1 MDRNMDATAML
12 LDGLNT
18 REREILER
26 LSAGLTDQ
34 QIAAELFLS
43 LNTVKWYN
51 RQIYSKLGARS
62 RTQAIAHAQ
71 ALGLLGGDAGNYDGK
86 GDTKRDAMAPAQ
98 VPTVH
103 VALPH
108 LPAQTT
114 AFIGRAHQ
122 LAEVT
127 QLLEKSRLL
136 TLTGPGGAGKTRLAL
151 QVAAHVA
158 ETFAQGAYFVDL
170 APLTD
175 PTLVASAIARSLGIL
190 ENPAEPLALTLQS
203 ALAKR
208 DLLVVI
214 DNFEHVIEAA
224 PLVSELL
231 SASVALKL
239 LVTSR
244 EPLRLTGEQQY
255 PVPPMSL
262 PAAAAI
268 TARSLAESEAGAL
281 FCQRARLSS
290 PHFDVTDDNAEA
302 IAHICA
308 RLDGLP
314 LAIELAA
321 ARCKLLPVHVL
332 AERLDASTNAP
343 ALDTL
348 SRGPRD
354 APQRQ
359 QTLRDAVAWSG
370 ALLNEDE
377 RKLFARLAVF
387 KGGRSLDT
395 IEVVCGEGL
404 TSSVFDVLTSLVDK
418 NLVQQKPASN
428 GDMRFGML
436 GVISAYAYEQLE
448 ASGEAAWVHQ
458 RHAYYFVELAERVE
472 PQLTAPDMWQWMD
485 RLDAEFNN
493 IRAAVHWCCAHDTG
507 AGLRL
512 VGSIQRFCVFRSH
525 RREAHAW
532 LEDLLK
538 DSDNG
543 ASDQSAQSITLEE
556 RARGTRA
563 DGVLCYRLH
572 LYDRAIDRLT
582 ESLRLFTLLED
593 TENIALVLG
602 NLGNV
607 ASDQGHYVEAERYHR
622 QGLAL
627 SRPINFAWSIASCLN
642 NLGIALRF
650 QGRLD
655 EAIACFTQSAECYRK
670 MGDPTSAASVTN
682 NMTHVFFDL
691 GDYEKAHRLYEE
703 SYAAMAAHDDK
714 WRLAYA
720 AAGLGDVAHAQG
732 KIRLAKQ
739 HYCESI
745 HLFFASQNGRDARMR
760 LWQLAALEWSGGQ
773 WPAERLVML
782 LSMSEAF
789 VEATHTALEPR
800 EKITFDQVLAAAR
813 AALSAKAFDA
823 AWSRG
828 QQLSLEE
835 AVAFVDV

>member
-1 MDRNMDATAML
+1 VPLFGRISAFLPQKLVRPANLAKTRSSGQYRNPIHTRHAFLICCKAYVWGSCLSPLERMDMRGNTMDRNMDATAML

-268 TARSLAESEAGAL
+268 TAG
-281 FCQRARLSS
+281 
-290 PHFDVTDDNAEA
+290 
-302 IAHICA
+302 
-308 RLDGLP
+308 
-314 LAIELAA
+314 
-321 ARCKLLPVHVL
+321 
-332 AERLDASTNAP
+332 
-343 ALDTL
+343 
-348 SRGPRD
+348 
-354 APQRQ
+354 
-359 QTLRDAVAWSG
+359 
-370 ALLNEDE
+370 
-377 RKLFARLAVF
+377 
-387 KGGRSLDT
+387 
-395 IEVVCGEGL
+395 
-404 TSSVFDVLTSLVDK
+404 DK
-418 NLVQQKPASN
+418 
-428 GDMRFGML
+428 
-436 GVISAYAYEQLE
+436 
-448 ASGEAAWVHQ
+448 
-458 RHAYYFVELAERVE
+458 
-472 PQLTAPDMWQWMD
+472 
-485 RLDAEFNN
+485 EF
-493 IRAAVHWCCAHDTG
+493 
-507 AGLRL
+507 
-512 VGSIQRFCVFRSH
+512 
-525 RREAHAW
+525 
-532 LEDLLK
+532 
-538 DSDNG
+538 
-543 ASDQSAQSITLEE
+543 
-556 RARGTRA
+556 
-563 DGVLCYRLH
+563 
-572 LYDRAIDRLT
+572 
-582 ESLRLFTLLED
+582 
-593 TENIALVLG
+593 
-602 NLGNV
+602 
-607 ASDQGHYVEAERYHR
+607 ERYR
-622 QGLAL
+622 CA
-627 SRPINFAWSIASCLN
+627 
-642 NLGIALRF
+642 
-650 QGRLD
+650 
-655 EAIACFTQSAECYRK
+655 
-670 MGDPTSAASVTN
+670 
-682 NMTHVFFDL
+682 
-691 GDYEKAHRLYEE
+691 
-703 SYAAMAAHDDK
+703 
-714 WRLAYA
+714 
-720 AAGLGDVAHAQG
+720 
-732 KIRLAKQ
+732 
-739 HYCESI
+739 
-745 HLFFASQNGRDARMR
+745 
-760 LWQLAALEWSGGQ
+760 
-773 WPAERLVML
+773 
-782 LSMSEAF
+782 
-789 VEATHTALEPR
+789 
-800 EKITFDQVLAAAR
+800 
-813 AALSAKAFDA
+813 
-823 AWSRG
+823 
-828 QQLSLEE
+828 
-835 AVAFVDV
+835 